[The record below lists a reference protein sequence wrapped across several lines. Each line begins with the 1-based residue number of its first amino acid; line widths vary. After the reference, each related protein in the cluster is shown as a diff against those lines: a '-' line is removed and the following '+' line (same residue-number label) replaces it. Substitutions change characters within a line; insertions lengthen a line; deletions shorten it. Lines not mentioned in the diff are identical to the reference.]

1 MENPTGQRDG
11 EALSPSSTVTSYTV
25 RKRVKTGI
33 VGLDE
38 MLSGG
43 LLEGSITLVRGAP
56 GTGKTTL
63 GMQFLYSGIT
73 AEDERGLLVS
83 FEEFPFSL
91 HRDALSFGWDLR
103 KLEKEEKLRLIFTSP
118 RIFLSSLQSPA
129 SPLNRT
135 IQEWDVRRVVLDSIS
150 HFTRVTRDPIEL
162 REIYNNVINGLK
174 REGITAILT
183 SEDSGASLSTEERG
197 RLSFVVGN
205 VILMRYV
212 EIDSAMQRAILVL
225 KTRGSDHAKEIRRFE
240 LREGGIA
247 VGTRFEGREALL
259 SGSPRSVGLG
269 R

>member
-1 MENPTGQRDG
+1 MENPTGQGD
-11 EALSPSSTVTSYTV
+11 SSTVTNYPM

-43 LLEGSITLVRGAP
+43 LFEGSTTLVKGAP
-56 GTGKTTL
+56 GAGKTTL
-63 GMQFLYSGIT
+63 GIQFLYHGIT
-73 AEDERGLLVS
+73 DENERGLLIS
-83 FEEFPFSL
+83 FEEFPVSL

-103 KLEKEEKLRLIFTSP
+103 QLEKEKKLRLIFTSP
-118 RIFLSSLQSPA
+118 RIFLSSLRSPA

-135 IQEWDVRRVVLDSIS
+135 IQEWDVQRVVLDSIS
-150 HFTRVTRDPIEL
+150 HFTRVTRDSKEL
-162 REIYNNVINGLK
+162 REIYNSVINGLK

-183 SEDSGASLSTEERG
+183 SEGSDTRLPTEEKG
-197 RLSFVVGN
+197 RISFIVDN
-205 VILMRYV
+205 IILMRYV

-240 LREGGIA
+240 LREGGIV

-259 SGSPRSVGLG
+259 SGSPRSIKTWAMKG
-269 R
+269 

>member
-1 MENPTGQRDG
+1 MENPMEQGKV
-11 EALSPSSTVTSYTV
+11 LSPSSTVMNYPV
-25 RKRVKTGI
+25 IKRAKTGI

-43 LLEGSITLVRGAP
+43 LFEGSTTLVRGAP
-56 GTGKTTL
+56 GAGKTTL
-63 GMQFLYSGIT
+63 GMQFLYSGI
-73 AEDERGLLVS
+73 ANEDERGLLIS

-91 HRDALSFGWDLR
+91 HRDALSLGWDLR

-118 RIFLSSLQSPA
+118 RIFLSSLQSPT

-135 IQEWDVRRVVLDSIS
+135 VQEWDVRRVVLDSIS
-150 HFTRVTRDPIEL
+150 HFTRMTRDSKEL

-174 REGITAILT
+174 REGMTTILT
-183 SEDSGASLSTEERG
+183 SEDSGTSLSTEERG
-197 RLSFVVGN
+197 RLSFVVDN
-205 VILMRYV
+205 IILMRYV

-240 LREGGIA
+240 IREGGIV

-259 SGSPRSVGLG
+259 SGSPRSTGPKS
-269 R
+269 

>member
-1 MENPTGQRDG
+1 MENTTGQRDR
-11 EALSPSSTVTSYTV
+11 EALSPSSTVTNYPV
-25 RKRVKTGI
+25 RKRVKVGI

-73 AEDERGLLVS
+73 DEDERGLLVS

-150 HFTRVTRDPIEL
+150 HFTRITRRSIEL
-162 REIYNNVINGLK
+162 REIYRNVINGLK

-183 SEDSGASLSTEERG
+183 SEDSGTSLSTEERG
-197 RLSFVVGN
+197 RLSFVVDN
-205 VILMRYV
+205 IILMRYV

-225 KTRGSDHAKEIRRFE
+225 KTRGSYHAKEIRRFE
-240 LREGGIA
+240 LREGGIV

-259 SGSPRSVGLG
+259 SGSPRSIRLG

>member
-1 MENPTGQRDG
+1 MENPTGQRG
-11 EALSPSSTVTSYTV
+11 EKTPHSSALTNHPVI
-25 RKRVKTGI
+25 KRIKTGI

-43 LLEGSITLVRGAP
+43 LFEGSTTLVRGAP

-63 GMQFLYSGIT
+63 GLQFLYSGIT
-73 AEDERGLLVS
+73 DEDERSLLIS
-83 FEEFPFSL
+83 FEEFPLSL

-150 HFTRVTRDPIEL
+150 HFTRITRDSKKL

-174 REGITAILT
+174 REGITTILT
-183 SEDSGASLSTEERG
+183 SEDSGTDLSIEERG
-197 RLSFVVGN
+197 RLSFVVDN
-205 VILMRYV
+205 IILMRYV
-212 EIDSAMQRAILVL
+212 EIDSAIQRAILVL

-240 LREGGIA
+240 LRKGGLV

-259 SGSPRSVGLG
+259 SGSPRSIGLG

>member
-1 MENPTGQRDG
+1 MKDPTRQRDT
-11 EALSPSSTVTSYTV
+11 EAFSPSSTGTNDPV
-25 RKRVKTGI
+25 RKRIKTGI

-43 LLEGSITLVRGAP
+43 LFEGSATLIRGAP

-73 AEDERGLLVS
+73 DENERGLLVS

-118 RIFLSSLQSPA
+118 NIFLSSLQSPE

-150 HFTRVTRDPIEL
+150 HFTRMTRDSREL
-162 REIYNNVINGLK
+162 RDIYNNAINGLK
-174 REGITAILT
+174 REGVTAVLT
-183 SEDSGASLSTEERG
+183 SEDSGTRLSTEEQG
-197 RLSFVVGN
+197 RLSFIVDN
-205 VILMRYV
+205 IILMHYV

-225 KTRGSDHAKEIRRFE
+225 KTRGSDHAKEIRCFE
-240 LREGGIA
+240 LQKGGIV
-247 VGTRFEGREALL
+247 VGTKFEGREALL
-259 SGSPRSVGLG
+259 TGSPRSIGL
-269 R
+269 RP

>member
-1 MENPTGQRDG
+1 MENPTGQRG
-11 EALSPSSTVTSYTV
+11 GKAPSPSSTVANYRL
-25 RKRVKTGI
+25 RKRVKTSI
-33 VGLDE
+33 AGLDE

-43 LLEGSITLVRGAP
+43 LFRGSTTLVRGAP

-73 AEDERGLLVS
+73 DEDERGLLVS

-91 HRDALSFGWDLR
+91 HRDAISFGWDLR

-118 RIFLSSLQSPA
+118 HIFLSSLQSPA

-135 IQEWDVRRVVLDSIS
+135 IQEWDVRRVVIDSIS
-150 HFTRVTRDPIEL
+150 HFTRMTRDPKEL
-162 REIYNNVINGLK
+162 REIYNNIINGLK
-174 REGITAILT
+174 REGITTILT
-183 SEDSGASLSTEERG
+183 SEDSSTSLSTEEKG
-197 RLSFVVGN
+197 RLSFVVDN
-205 VILMRYV
+205 IILMRYV

-240 LREGGIA
+240 LQEGGIV

-259 SGSPRSVGLG
+259 SGSPRSIGL
-269 R
+269 RP

>member
-1 MENPTGQRDG
+1 MENPTGQRSG
-11 EALSPSSTVTSYTV
+11 ETSPSTVTNYPL
-25 RKRVKTGI
+25 RKRVETGI
-33 VGLDE
+33 AGLDE

-43 LLEGSITLVRGAP
+43 LFEDSTTLVRGAP

-73 AEDERGLLVS
+73 DKNERGLLIS
-83 FEEFPFSL
+83 FEEFPLSL

-103 KLEKEEKLRLIFTSP
+103 KLEKEENLRLIFTSP
-118 RIFLSSLQSPA
+118 RIFLSSLQSPT

-150 HFTRVTRDPIEL
+150 HFTRMTRDPTEL
-162 REIYNNVINGLK
+162 REIYNRVVNGLK
-174 REGITAILT
+174 REGVTTILT
-183 SEDSGASLSTEERG
+183 SEDSGTSLSTEERG
-197 RLSFVVGN
+197 KLSFVVDN
-205 VILMRYV
+205 IILMRYV

-240 LREGGIA
+240 LQKGGMV

-259 SGSPRSVGLG
+259 SGSPRSIGLG
-269 R
+269 P

>member
-1 MENPTGQRDG
+1 M
-11 EALSPSSTVTSYTV
+11 

-73 AEDERGLLVS
+73 DEDERGLLIS

-91 HRDALSFGWDLR
+91 HRDALSLGWDLR
-103 KLEKEEKLRLIFTSP
+103 KLEEEEKLRLIFTSP

-135 IQEWDVRRVVLDSIS
+135 IQEWDVRRLVLDSIS
-150 HFTRVTRDPIEL
+150 HFTRMTRDSREL
-162 REIYNNVINGLK
+162 REIYSNVINGLK
-174 REGITAILT
+174 REGITTILT
-183 SEDSGASLSTEERG
+183 SEDGGTTTEERG
-197 RLSFVVGN
+197 RLSFVVDN
-205 VILMRYV
+205 IILMHYV
-212 EIDSAMQRAILVL
+212 EIDSAMQRAILAL

-240 LREGGIA
+240 LRKGGIV

-259 SGSPRSVGLG
+259 SGSPRSIGLG
-269 R
+269 P

>member
-11 EALSPSSTVTSYTV
+11 EAPSPSSTVTNYPV
-25 RKRVKTGI
+25 RRRVKTSI

-38 MLSGG
+38 MLLGG
-43 LLEGSITLVRGAP
+43 LFEDSTTLVRGAP

-73 AEDERGLLVS
+73 DDDERGLLIS
-83 FEEFPFSL
+83 FEEFPLSL

-103 KLEKEEKLRLIFTSP
+103 KFEKEKKLRLIFTSP

-135 IQEWDVRRVVLDSIS
+135 IREWDVQRVVLDSIS
-150 HFTRVTRDPIEL
+150 HFTRMTRDPKEL
-162 REIYNNVINGLK
+162 REIYNKVINGLK
-174 REGITAILT
+174 REGITTILT
-183 SEDSGASLSTEERG
+183 SEDSGTSLSTEEKG
-197 RLSFVVGN
+197 RLSFVVDN
-205 VILMRYV
+205 IILMRYV
-212 EIDSAMQRAILVL
+212 EIDSTMQRAILVL
-225 KTRGSDHAKEIRRFE
+225 KTRGSGHAKEIRRFE
-240 LREGGIA
+240 LREGGIV

-259 SGSPRSVGLG
+259 SGSPRSIGLG

>member
-1 MENPTGQRDG
+1 MENPRGQRG
-11 EALSPSSTVTSYTV
+11 AAVLNHPV
-25 RKRVKTGI
+25 RRRVKTGI

-43 LLEGSITLVRGAP
+43 LFEGSTTLVRGAP
-56 GTGKTTL
+56 GAGKTTL
-63 GMQFLYSGIT
+63 GMQFLYCGVTS
-73 AEDERGLLVS
+73 ENERGLLIS

-118 RIFLSSLQSPA
+118 RIFLSSLQSPT

-150 HFTRVTRDPIEL
+150 HFTRITRDPREL

-174 REGITAILT
+174 REGTTTILT
-183 SEDSGASLSTEERG
+183 SEDSGTSLSTEERG
-197 RLSFVVGN
+197 RLSFVVDN
-205 VILMRYV
+205 IILMRYV
-212 EIDSAMQRAILVL
+212 EIDSAMQRAMLVL

-240 LREGGIA
+240 IREGGIV

-259 SGSPRSVGLG
+259 SGSPRSIGLKIHL
-269 R
+269 

>member
-1 MENPTGQRDG
+1 MESPTEQRG
-11 EALSPSSTVTSYTV
+11 EKVLSSTVTNYPE

-33 VGLDE
+33 VGLDN

-43 LLEGSITLVRGAP
+43 LFENSTTLVRGAP

-63 GMQFLYSGIT
+63 GMQFLYSGIVD
-73 AEDERGLLVS
+73 EDERGLLIS

-118 RIFLSSLQSPA
+118 HIFLSSLQSPA

-150 HFTRVTRDPIEL
+150 HFTRMTRDSKEL

-183 SEDSGASLSTEERG
+183 SEDNGISLSSEERG
-197 RLSFVVGN
+197 RLSFVVDN
-205 VILMRYV
+205 IILMRYV

-240 LREGGIA
+240 LREGGIV
-247 VGTRFEGREALL
+247 VGTKFEGREALL
-259 SGSPRSVGLG
+259 SGSPRSIGL
-269 R
+269 RP

>member
-1 MENPTGQRDG
+1 MENPTGQRGG
-11 EALSPSSTVTSYTV
+11 EAPSPSSTVTNYPV
-25 RKRVKTGI
+25 RKRVKTSI

-43 LLEGSITLVRGAP
+43 LFEGSITLVRGAP
-56 GTGKTTL
+56 GAGKTTL

-73 AEDERGLLVS
+73 DEDERGLLIS
-83 FEEFPFSL
+83 FEEFPLSL

-118 RIFLSSLQSPA
+118 RIFLSSLQSPT

-150 HFTRVTRDPIEL
+150 HFTRMTRDPIEL
-162 REIYNNVINGLK
+162 REIYNNVINSLK
-174 REGITAILT
+174 REGITTILT
-183 SEDSGASLSTEERG
+183 SEDSGTRFSTEERG
-197 RLSFVVGN
+197 RLSFVVDN
-205 VILMRYV
+205 IILMRYV

-225 KTRGSDHAKEIRRFE
+225 KTRGGDHAKEIRRFE
-240 LREGGIA
+240 LQKGGIV

-259 SGSPRSVGLG
+259 SGSPRSTGL
-269 R
+269 RP